1 MKGKIRGIVALLAV
15 LLLVATLAPLAN
27 TGSAT
32 AAPSLDTW
40 EAVTTPSA
48 TGNVISQ
55 CDVTDMAV
63 APDGM
68 TIYVC
73 DAQGSRFL
81 KSVDG
86 GHCFDD
92 ITAGLVDAGYV
103 GPPRLVAVAPNAS
116 EAVAV
121 VDSAAATATSAMGR
135 VFISNTSGMSWDPL
149 PLTPDANSNASNTR
163 VTDLD
168 VGPARD
174 TAHPDLGRDFLVCT
188 VDDAAGAMNDAD
200 IFVIGQTTAWC
211 SCQNAGTYAANTFDF
226 TSVTFTPGFL
236 GDRVIAAVG
245 SKVAGGVPAGAGTY
259 LLLINLGAA
268 WGCSTAAYTPLPG
281 MPVPIQAE
289 PIDFDATFAAA
300 KSIISS
306 DIALPSDF
314 YPIEDYGQ
322 KTFVALAAVGA
333 LTTPMGCDVFRV
345 DYVTVT
351 KLGIAPDVDIH
362 SISYRGELS
371 GGYLIAGATSLTTFN
386 HVQTWCTDDP
396 MWAFPTWLSSAK
408 PPTGTANA
416 IVAFSPDFAISN
428 KVFAGTSDGGANRE
442 SAFSVSCCA
451 FTPDCPCACFNQWSL
466 IDTTIHGM
474 SDVMPTPDGTEIFLA
489 TWNSAG
495 ADLESLWKSPL
506 PATACSWERVRISL
520 ADWGDTSGDTLVR
533 LNPDYAN
540 FPVIYWCDRGNINIQ
555 YSDDGGCCFATR
567 TAPSNIQD
575 VTVEDLDTLYMA
587 SGADVY
593 RSDTAAFTW
602 GSGVSAGFATII
614 WTIAM
619 APSYPNLPVPGHVL
633 VGGIN
638 GEVANSIN
646 GGVSFTPLFPF
657 LDVGGNV
664 QVAGDTH
671 YDGTTNNFIYAG
683 SGSGNVYRFDIST
696 YTSWELINSTIAS
709 VSGLAVCE
717 CLYAANAT
725 PGGGADRTRNP
736 TAVTPLWVHL
746 TAGLSGGEIFN
757 APPSALRCSSV
768 PDDASYVALF
778 AIDTA
783 SATLYEYIDTE
794 CKEFEAPFI
803 YSIKFLC
810 GKGTDSFGVKPAN
823 YATAI
828 NIHNFLDEEVLLRK
842 KVVIAHR
849 EDEPVGIVT
858 EYFELSLGPNKAVE
872 VDCIDIYGLL
882 GGVTSAFIKGFVVI
896 ESSKPLNI
904 VAVYTVESRPWW
916 YWWWREVNIDVE
928 QISPVVSP

>member
-1 MKGKIRGIVALLAV
+1 MKGKIRSIVALLAIMV
-15 LLLVATLAPLAN
+15 LVVTLAPLAN

-32 AAPSLDTW
+32 ATPSLDAW

-63 APDGM
+63 APDGT

-73 DAQGSRFL
+73 DAQGNRFL

-86 GHCFDD
+86 GHCFED
-92 ITAGLVDAGYV
+92 ITAGLVDAGYI
-103 GPPRLVAVAPNAS
+103 GPPRLVAVAPDNSAV
-116 EAVAV
+116 VAV
-121 VDSAAATATSAMGR
+121 VGSTAAVAGTNALGR
-135 VFISNTSGMSWDPL
+135 VFVSNTSGLSWDPL
-149 PLTPDANSNASNTR
+149 PLVPDAGAGTNR
-163 VTDLD
+163 VMDID
-168 VGPARD
+168 VGPERGEAI
-174 TAHPDLGRDFLVCT
+174 LGRDYAVVT
-188 VDDAAGAMNDAD
+188 ADDAAAAQNDAD

-226 TSVTFTPGFL
+226 TSVAFSPGFL
-236 GDRVIAAVG
+236 GDRVVAAVG
-245 SKVAGGVPAGAGTY
+245 SNANGTS

-289 PIDFDATFAAA
+289 PVDFDATFAAV

-474 SDVMPTPDGTEIFLA
+474 SDVIPTPDGTEIFLA

-633 VGGIN
+633 VGGA
-638 GEVANSIN
+638 GAVVAYSTIWPT
-646 GGVSFTPLFPF
+646 FTPLTTG
-657 LDVGGNV
+657 LGGAINI

-671 YDGTTNNFIYAG
+671 YDGVTNNFIYAG

-717 CLYAANAT
+717 CLYAADAT
-725 PGGGADRTRNP
+725 PGGGADQTRDP
-736 TAVTPLWVHL
+736 TGGVVWAHL

-757 APPSALRCSSV
+757 TPPSALRCSAV

-783 SATLYEYIDTE
+783 NVVLYEYIDTQ
-794 CKEFEAPFI
+794 CKEFEAPFV

-828 NIHNFLDEEVLLRK
+828 NIHNFLDEEVLLGK

-849 EDEPVGIVT
+849 EDEPVGMVT

-882 GGVTSAFIKGFVVI
+882 GGVTSAFTKGFVVI
-896 ESSKPLNI
+896 ESSQPLNI
-904 VAVYTVESRPWW
+904 VAVYTVESRHWW
-916 YWWWREVNIDVE
+916 YWWGGREVSIDVE